1 MKVELT
7 DIQLNEI
14 ASRVATI
21 VIKGLSRQK
30 PSAKMSIREVAEYI
44 NMSIVTIRRLIRRP
58 DFPAPMK
65 IGRDFRFDR
74 EEIEAWL
81 ERKAEEGNEIYRPR

>member
-21 VIKGLSRQK
+21 VIKGLSWQK
-30 PSAKMSIREVAEYI
+30 PKSKMSIREVAEHI
-44 NMSIVTIRRLIRRP
+44 NTSIITIRRLIRRR
-58 DFPAPMK
+58 DFPPPMK

-81 ERKAEEGNEIYRPR
+81 ERKAEEGNKIYRPR